1 MGDSDDDGD
10 YKRRDKFR
18 SERRGYDGGGGRDG
32 GSPPRREYR
41 DARPGPPGGGG
52 GGRRGGGGYEGKLSL
67 ENLLLKMD
75 FIFISST
82 NSKLIL
88 FKRSMTSC
96 QHMDFLSTSICGPGI
111 CIFSM
116 KSFFKS
122 LFL

>member
-52 GGRRGGGGYEGKLSL
+52 GRRGGGGYEGIELHTLRSL
-67 ENLLLKMD
+67 LNKPARLTILRKFSTLLA
-75 FIFISST
+75 
-82 NSKLIL
+82 LIRVL
-88 FKRSMTSC
+88 
-96 QHMDFLSTSICGPGI
+96 LA
-111 CIFSM
+111 
-116 KSFFKS
+116 
-122 LFL
+122 

>member
-52 GGRRGGGGYEGKLSL
+52 GRRGGGGYEGIEL
-67 ENLLLKMD
+67 NYG
-75 FIFISST
+75 FC
-82 NSKLIL
+82 N
-88 FKRSMTSC
+88 
-96 QHMDFLSTSICGPGI
+96 
-111 CIFSM
+111 
-116 KSFFKS
+116 KSFRKDEPLTS
-122 LFL
+122 